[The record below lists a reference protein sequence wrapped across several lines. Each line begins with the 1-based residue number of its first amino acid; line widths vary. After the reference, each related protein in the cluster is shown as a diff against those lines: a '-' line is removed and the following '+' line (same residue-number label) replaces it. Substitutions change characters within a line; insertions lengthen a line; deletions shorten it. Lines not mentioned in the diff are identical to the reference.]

1 MSASSRRA
9 APSPSSRPAGSG
21 GFTLIEV
28 LVALLVFSI
37 LGFAV
42 TSRVGDIVN
51 QTFTIE
57 RRTVAHWVA
66 ANHLA
71 RLRIAAR
78 TTTEV
83 LPTGRTQERVFM
95 GDREWRLEVEVED
108 TSHPW
113 LRRVEVATFEVV
125 DDRPVGPI
133 DQIVAFVGRY

>member
-1 MSASSRRA
+1 MSRSKIQQRA
-9 APSPSSRPAGSG
+9 R

-42 TSRVGDIVN
+42 SSRIGDIVN
-51 QTFTIE
+51 QTFNIE
-57 RRTVAHWVA
+57 RRTVAHWVTD
-66 ANHLA
+66 NHLA
-71 RLRIAAR
+71 RLRITAR
-78 TTTEV
+78 ASNDV
-83 LPTGRTQERVFM
+83 LPTGRSQERIIM

-113 LRRVEVATFEVV
+113 LRRVEVVTFEII

-133 DQIVAFVGRY
+133 DQMVGFVGRY

>member
-1 MSASSRRA
+1 MA
-9 APSPSSRPAGSG
+9 
-21 GFTLIEV
+21 FTLIEV

-66 ANHLA
+66 DNHLA

-78 TTTEV
+78 AGNEV

-108 TSHPW
+108 TAHPW
-113 LRRVEVATFEVV
+113 LRRVEVVAFEMV

-133 DQIVAFVGRY
+133 DQLTAFLGRY

>member
-1 MSASSRRA
+1 M
-9 APSPSSRPAGSG
+9 

-42 TSRVGDIVN
+42 SSRVGDIVN
-51 QTFTIE
+51 QTFNIE
-57 RRTVAHWVA
+57 RRTVAHWVTD
-66 ANHLA
+66 NHLA

-78 TTTEV
+78 ADNDV

-113 LRRVEVATFEVV
+113 LRRVEVAAFEVI

-133 DQIVAFVGRY
+133 DQMVAFVGRY

>member
-1 MSASSRRA
+1 MSAR
-9 APSPSSRPAGSG
+9 GSG

-66 ANHLA
+66 DNHLA

>member
-1 MSASSRRA
+1 MKASFSNRRA
-9 APSPSSRPAGSG
+9 

-51 QTFTIE
+51 QTYSIE

-66 ANHLA
+66 DNHLA
-71 RLRIAAR
+71 RMRLAAR
-78 TTTEV
+78 ASNEV

-95 GDREWRLEVEVED
+95 GNREWRLEVEVED

-113 LRRVEVATFEVV
+113 LRRVEVAAFEVV

-133 DQIVAFVGRY
+133 DQLLAFVGRY

>member
-1 MSASSRRA
+1 MIGGRTRRTGA
-9 APSPSSRPAGSG
+9 G

-42 TSRVGDIVN
+42 SSRVGDIVN

-57 RRTVAHWVA
+57 RRTVAHWVTD
-66 ANHLA
+66 NHLA
-71 RLRIAAR
+71 RLKLSAQSSNQ
-78 TTTEV
+78 V
-83 LPTGRTQERVFM
+83 LPTGRSQERVIM
-95 GDREWRLEVEVED
+95 GNREWRLEVEVGD

-113 LRRVEVATFEVV
+113 LRRVEVVTFEII

-133 DQIVAFVGRY
+133 DQMTAFVGRY